1 MTPEKRAAAIA
12 WLQDEIRSLRLA
24 PTINGCGPEP
34 WAEQLEIMQTCLE
47 AVKVCSVDSNKT
59 SPLTL
64 EQLRE
69 MDGQPVWVDSVK
81 QWGIVDTTD
90 KVVALP
96 GYGVIHLLAIGN
108 RGAYAYQP
116 SVTDLLVRAE
126 ALRKERDEARQDCAV
141 AEHNHMIEVDRR
153 RAAEARCETLEKMV
167 KEYQEEL
174 IPGYRERAERAEEA
188 LGRYVSGPN
197 Y

>member
-1 MTPEKRAAAIA
+1 MDYKKLAADLLSGCEENCADCEYSGGGEFDCTIAQLAAKAI
-12 WLQDEIRSLRLA
+12 
-24 PTINGCGPEP
+24 
-34 WAEQLEIMQTCLE
+34 
-47 AVKVCSVDSNKT
+47 
-59 SPLTL
+59 
-64 EQLRE
+64 
-69 MDGQPVWVDSVK
+69 
-81 QWGIVDTTD
+81 
-90 KVVALP
+90 
-96 GYGVIHLLAIGN
+96 
-108 RGAYAYQP
+108 
-116 SVTDLLVRAE
+116 TDLLARAE

-188 LGRYVSGPN
+188 LGRHVSGPN